1 MPIRGHSNVQGVG
14 SMGVAPTL
22 KAAFVRELEAR
33 YAITVAPSGQDTY
46 ASMQAALAGDVD
58 VAVLVG
64 GNLWGSNPDSAWA
77 AQAMQNIGTT
87 VSLTTKLNPGHFH
100 GNGRTSVILPVLAR
114 DEEQQATTQESMF
127 NYVRLSDGGQPCI
140 EGELRSETDVLASL
154 ADGALGNDRFD
165 WNALRSHAGL
175 REAIAAVVPGYAPIE
190 HIETAGEFQVAGRTF
205 HEPRFA
211 TEDGRAHF
219 HVVEVPATPGG
230 FQLMTIRS
238 EGQFNTVV
246 YDDEDLYRGNTRRDV
261 VMLNGVDAALL
272 GLREGDEVEVSS
284 AVGTMQVRAAIV
296 DIARHAVAM
305 YYPEANILVDGRLDP
320 ESRTPAF
327 KSVPVRLQKL

>member
-14 SMGVAPTL
+14 SMGVSPTL
-22 KAAFVRELEAR
+22 KAAFAEELEAR
-33 YAITVAPSGQDTY
+33 YGISAQPSGQDTY

-77 AQAMQNIGTT
+77 ARAMQNISTT

-100 GNGRTSVILPVLAR
+100 GNGRTALILPVLAR

-127 NYVRLSDGGQPCI
+127 NYVRLSEGGQSCI

-154 ADGALGNDRFD
+154 AHAVLGADRFD
-165 WNALRSHAGL
+165 WNVMRSHTGL
-175 REAIAAVVPGYAPIE
+175 RDAIAAVVPGYAAIE
-190 HIETAGEFQVAGRTF
+190 NIETDGEFQVAGRTF
-205 HEPRFA
+205 HEPTFA
-211 TEDGRAHF
+211 TDDGRAHF
-219 HVVEVPATPGG
+219 HVVDVPPTPVG

-246 YDDEDLYRGNTRRDV
+246 YDQEDLYRGNSRRDV
-261 VMLNGVDAALL
+261 VMLNSVDAALL
-272 GLREGDEVEVSS
+272 GLREGDEVEVTSV
-284 AVGTMQVRAAIV
+284 VGSLRVRAAIV

-305 YYPEANILVDGRLDP
+305 YYPEANALVDGRLDP
-320 ESRTPAF
+320 ESKTPAF
-327 KSVPVRLQKL
+327 KSVPVELRKV

>member
-1 MPIRGHSNVQGVG
+1 
-14 SMGVAPTL
+14 MGVSPTL
-22 KAAFVRELEAR
+22 KAAFARELEAR
-33 YAITVAPSGQDTY
+33 YAITVQPSGQDTY
-46 ASMQAALAGDVD
+46 ASMQAALDGEVD

-100 GNGRTSVILPVLAR
+100 GNGRTAVILPVLAR

-154 ADGALGNDRFD
+154 ADGALGGDRFD
-165 WNALRSHAGL
+165 WNALRSHSGL

-205 HEPRFA
+205 HEARFA
-211 TEDGRAHF
+211 TDDGRAHF
-219 HVVEVPATPGG
+219 HVVEVPPTPDG

-246 YDDEDLYRGNTRRDV
+246 YDEEDLYRGNTRRDV
-261 VMLNGVDAALL
+261 VMLSGVDAALL

-284 AVGTMQVRAAIV
+284 AVGTMRVRAAIV

-327 KSVPVRLQKL
+327 KSVPVRLRKL